1 MALSGLSTKKRGWV
15 EEKEKNGDDDCSRA
29 DECEKPA
36 PSALCFFFRGLVF
49 KLLFEDLCQGAPAT
63 RRRRPSESEKR
74 KRKKKEK
81 KSSKKSMDSSTT
93 TAVDRRVVS
102 FLFSGLPP
110 PARCCC
116 CTRERDGAL
125 FVPLL
130 PATKKNAAATPSPHA
145 RERGEKENRNLWRA
159 SERSL
164 RPAKRRPSRS
174 LFFFVSP
181 PLLREREPP
190 CLSPS
195 LSLSLLPRE
204 GETEREQ
211 GLARARA
218 AKLVTRVEN

>member
-63 RRRRPSESEKR
+63 RRRRPSESETR

-102 FLFSGLPP
+102 FLFSSPVC
-110 PARCCC
+110 R
-116 CTRERDGAL
+116 
-125 FVPLL
+125 LL
-130 PATKKNAAATPSPHA
+130 RAAAAARVSATALSLCLCCRRRKRTLQLRRLHTHA
-145 RERGEKENRNLWRA
+145 REERKRIGICGELRSAPSGQQNVVPLAHSSSSFHLLFCERESPLA
-159 SERSL
+159 SPL
-164 RPAKRRPSRS
+164 PFLS
-174 LFFFVSP
+174 LFF
-181 PLLREREPP
+181 REK
-190 CLSPS
+190 
-195 LSLSLLPRE
+195 
-204 GETEREQ
+204 ERQKESKDS
-211 GLARARA
+211 RARVP
-218 AKLVTRVEN
+218 LSS